1 MTGFSGKK
9 HKISMVLTACLLL
22 SACAT
27 YPPDGANYDNTRPG
41 SYRGSYYEVQ
51 KGDTLYFISYLSGR
65 DVNDLIAL
73 NQLAP
78 PYTIYPGQKLFLWK
92 SKYVAPQFG
101 HRVAAQPAP
110 VINKK
115 PPVPPKR
122 EIVPYQPAAVVGPVS
137 TAAVA
142 SGAAGGAAVVVAAK
156 PPVKSTPP
164 ASKSVNKP
172 APAASNSVTTP
183 AKTVQKSVNK
193 DVDRAPTKEYSQD
206 SKSNKVVTS
215 KAGTSDKAGKTPAS
229 VADKV
234 DNWVWPAKGRIISRF
249 SSSDNGNKG
258 IDIAGQRGQDV
269 NATAA
274 GKVVYAGN
282 ALRGYGNLVIIKH
295 NDDYLSAYA
304 HNDRVLVRE
313 QDTVTAG
320 QKIALMGSSGT
331 NSVRLH
337 FEIRYK
343 GKSVNPL
350 KYLPN

>member
-1 MTGFSGKK
+1 MKGFSGKK
-9 HKISMVLTACLLL
+9 HKVPMVLAACLLL

-73 NQLAP
+73 NQLTP

-101 HRVAAQPAP
+101 HKVAAQPAP
-110 VINKK
+110 AINKK
-115 PPVPPKR
+115 PPAPPKR
-122 EIVPYQPAAVVGPVS
+122 EAVPYQPAVVVGPVT

-142 SGAAGGAAVVVAAK
+142 SGTAAASTAVAVAK

-164 ASKSVNKP
+164 GKP
-172 APAASNSVTTP
+172 AKTSPPAKANPVTTP
-183 AKTVQKSVNK
+183 AKNVQKIVNK

-206 SKSNKVVTS
+206 SKSNKVVTNTV
-215 KAGTSDKAGKTPAS
+215 GTNDKAGQTPAP
-229 VADKV
+229 VAGKV
-234 DNWVWPAKGRIISRF
+234 DTWVWPAKGRVVSRF

-331 NSVRLH
+331 NNVRLH

>member
-1 MTGFSGKK
+1 MKGFSGKK
-9 HKISMVLTACLLL
+9 HKVPMVLAACLLL

-73 NQLAP
+73 NQLTP

-101 HRVAAQPAP
+101 HKVAAQPAP
-110 VINKK
+110 AINKK
-115 PPVPPKR
+115 PPAPPKR
-122 EIVPYQPAAVVGPVS
+122 EAVPYQSAVVVGPVT

-142 SGAAGGAAVVVAAK
+142 SGTAAASTAVAVAK

-164 ASKSVNKP
+164 GKP
-172 APAASNSVTTP
+172 AKTSPPAKANPVTTP

-206 SKSNKVVTS
+206 SKSNKVVTNTV
-215 KAGTSDKAGKTPAS
+215 GTNDKAGQTPAP
-229 VADKV
+229 VAGKV
-234 DNWVWPAKGRIISRF
+234 DTWVWPAKGRVVSRF

-331 NSVRLH
+331 NNVRLH

>member
-1 MTGFSGKK
+1 MKGFSGKK
-9 HKISMVLTACLLL
+9 HKVPMVLAACLLL

-73 NQLAP
+73 NQLTP

-101 HRVAAQPAP
+101 HKVAAQPAP
-110 VINKK
+110 AINKK
-115 PPVPPKR
+115 PPAPPKR
-122 EIVPYQPAAVVGPVS
+122 EAVPYQPAVVVGPVT

-142 SGAAGGAAVVVAAK
+142 SGTAAASTAVAVAK

-164 ASKSVNKP
+164 GKP
-172 APAASNSVTTP
+172 AKTSPPAKANPVTTP
-183 AKTVQKSVNK
+183 AKNVQKSVNK

-206 SKSNKVVTS
+206 SKSNKVVTNTV
-215 KAGTSDKAGKTPAS
+215 GTNDKAGQTPAP
-229 VADKV
+229 VAGKV
-234 DNWVWPAKGRIISRF
+234 DTWVWPAKGRVVSRF

-331 NSVRLH
+331 NNVRLH

>member
-1 MTGFSGKK
+1 MKGFSGKK
-9 HKISMVLTACLLL
+9 HKLPMVLAACLLL

-73 NQLAP
+73 NQLTP

-101 HRVAAQPAP
+101 QKVAAKPAP
-110 VINKK
+110 SINKK
-115 PPVPPKR
+115 PPVSPKR
-122 EIVPYQPAAVVGPVS
+122 EAVPYQPVVVVGPVA
-137 TAAVA
+137 TAAAA
-142 SGAAGGAAVVVAAK
+142 SGTAAATTAVAVAK

-164 ASKSVNKP
+164 SKP
-172 APAASNSVTTP
+172 AKTPPQTKANPATRP

-215 KAGTSDKAGKTPAS
+215 KVGTSDKAGKSPAP

-234 DNWVWPAKGRIISRF
+234 DTWIWPAKGRVVSRF

-331 NSVRLH
+331 NNVRLH

>member
-1 MTGFSGKK
+1 MKGFSGKK
-9 HKISMVLTACLLL
+9 HKVPMVLAACLLL

-73 NQLAP
+73 NQLTP

-101 HRVAAQPAP
+101 HKVAAQPAP
-110 VINKK
+110 AINKK
-115 PPVPPKR
+115 PPAPPKR
-122 EIVPYQPAAVVGPVS
+122 EAVPYQSAVVVGPVT

-142 SGAAGGAAVVVAAK
+142 SGTAAASTAVAVAK

-164 ASKSVNKP
+164 GKP
-172 APAASNSVTTP
+172 AKTSPPAKANPVTTP
-183 AKTVQKSVNK
+183 AKNVQKIVNK

-206 SKSNKVVTS
+206 SKSNKVVTNTV
-215 KAGTSDKAGKTPAS
+215 GTNDKAGQTPAP
-229 VADKV
+229 VAGKV
-234 DNWVWPAKGRIISRF
+234 DTWVWPAKGRVVSRF

-331 NSVRLH
+331 NNVRLH